1 MPSAPKK
8 VDVPK
13 SIPLEGMQVSSVEFK
28 PIEDQHEKALR
39 LHKERVS
46 FYVKEIAT
54 LIFAVV
60 LVIVVV
66 SYSFMIF
73 ASPQA
78 SASEKEWAR
87 SALMLALGGAVG
99 FAFGKTTK

>member
-46 FYVKEIAT
+46 F
-54 LIFAVV
+54 
-60 LVIVVV
+60 
-66 SYSFMIF
+66 
-73 ASPQA
+73 
-78 SASEKEWAR
+78 
-87 SALMLALGGAVG
+87 
-99 FAFGKTTK
+99 